1 MFKELNTNGEETKH
15 RKFIEAVASKYLS
28 EQHNVII
35 GDPQGSFTTTIYFI
49 LSMMDYLTQRASEGH
64 HGTYNLGDVIE
75 VNYGMIDGEPRLI
88 FLPGVSAKLT
98 IKQDS
103 MTENS

>member
-1 MFKELNTNGEETKH
+1 MFRELNTNGEESKS
-15 RKFIEAVASKYLS
+15 RKFIEAVACKCLN
-28 EQHNVII
+28 EQHNILI
-35 GDPQGSFTTTIYFI
+35 GDPQGSFTIAVYFI
-49 LSMMDYLTQRASEGH
+49 LSMIDYLTQKAAEGR

-75 VNYGMIDGEPRLI
+75 VNYGKIDGEPRLI

-98 IKQDS
+98 VKQDS